1 MKRYKVK
8 AAVLA
13 LPRGR
18 VVEGTVLDE
27 EALLLGFLDPEKA
40 LAAMLARGVIEPVEA
55 TPTELEKDEVE
66 PVEAVPTILTRDM
79 AESVEEGAT
88 PEEARQ
94 EPTPE
99 EAQAKGEAPKG
110 TKKRGK

>member
-13 LPRGR
+13 LPRGM

-40 LAAMLARGVIEPVEA
+40 LAAMLARDVIEPVEA

-66 PVEAVPTILTRDM
+66 PVE
-79 AESVEEGAT
+79 EGAP

-94 EPTPE
+94 EPAPE

>member
-1 MKRYKVK
+1 M
-8 AAVLA
+8 AVLA

-27 EALLLGFLDPEKA
+27 EALLLGFLDPEEA

-55 TPTELEKDEVE
+55 VPTELEKDEVE
-66 PVEAVPTILTRDM
+66 PVE
-79 AESVEEGAT
+79 EGAP

-94 EPTPE
+94 EPAPE

-110 TKKRGK
+110 GKRKSR

>member
-40 LAAMLARGVIEPVEA
+40 LAAMLERGVIEPVE
-55 TPTELEKDEVE
+55 
-66 PVEAVPTILTRDM
+66 
-79 AESVEEGAT
+79 EEAT
-88 PEEARQ
+88 PEGAKAEEPQ
-94 EPTPE
+94 GEPTPE
-99 EAQAKGEAPKG
+99 GAQEEAPVGEEPTKAEGTPKG
-110 TKKRGK
+110 GKKRGK